1 MDGASFY
8 RIFWQLMLPLIRPAL
23 LSVTIFEFQAKWN
36 DFMGPLIYLNKPE
49 TYTLALGL
57 NFFKGQYTSDWN
69 MLMAASLVMMLP
81 LVILFFVAQKAFI
94 EGITLTG
101 VKG

>member
-1 MDGASFY
+1 MG
-8 RIFWQLMLPLIRPAL
+8 
-23 LSVTIFEFQAKWN
+23 VWN

-57 NFFKGQYTSDWN
+57 NFFKGPPTNANPDWN
-69 MLMAASLVMMLP
+69 LLMAASLVMMLP
-81 LVILFFVAQKAFI
+81 LVLLFFVAQKAFI

>member
-1 MDGASFY
+1 
-8 RIFWQLMLPLIRPAL
+8 
-23 LSVTIFEFQAKWN
+23 
-36 DFMGPLIYLNKPE
+36 
-49 TYTLALGL
+49 
-57 NFFKGQYTSDWN
+57 
-69 MLMAASLVMMLP
+69 MAASLVMMLP